1 MLGKSTR
8 KQKGSPVPPSSKRQK
23 LDEDTPDGTASP
35 PPRKTADIM
44 QSLDLGPMPKPFK
57 NPDYSAPRAV
67 KKLKQIMALEKAL
80 DRPVDFPTYWNIEA
94 PPSFTPAKK
103 YCDITGLEIQSPVSV
118 ITIAMST
125 SLYEHCSRNTS
136 RCRVESAAEAAERQ
150 KQEEAERDVEV
161 NAAATTNRAKQED
174 GSCQ

>member
-1 MLGKSTR
+1 MGKSTR
-8 KQKGSPVPPSSKRQK
+8 KPKGSPVPPSSKRQK

-44 QSLDLGPMPKPFK
+44 QSLDLGPMLKPFK

-80 DRPVDFPTYWNIEA
+80 DRPLDFPTYWNIEA

-103 YCDITGLEIQSPVSV
+103 YCDITGLEAPYTDPKSGLRYHNSDVYQFIRTLQPQHIQ
-118 ITIAMST
+118 MY
-125 SLYEHCSRNTS
+125 LELR
-136 RCRVESAAEAAERQ
+136 
-150 KQEEAERDVEV
+150 
-161 NAAATTNRAKQED
+161 NAAVKL
-174 GSCQ
+174 